1 MKIFKKISLVYALQ
15 IFAVVLLFGYTGS
28 LSESK
33 TKEVVTHG
41 IVSPEFNKQPLI
53 KTDKD
58 SVLTG
63 NINGLWNVNTA
74 KSW

>member
-33 TKEVVTHG
+33 TKELTHG
-41 IVSPEFNKQPLI
+41 TVPPEFNKQPLI

-74 KSW
+74 KGW